1 MAAAGA
7 GLGRELRAGR
17 RARRFRTH
25 RVSLVAMALHH
36 PHHERARHARRPARC
51 LRALAAGRGAG
62 GNAALGRRARGRGT
76 GNEWNIRHRAGHYH
90 GARQRALR
98 RGEPADA
105 RARGAIARRRAGAL
119 GRAADRDR
127 WGRGRA
133 GTTHAGTV
141 MRAFTR
147 AGIVCLALLGGTA
160 RAAPPAAAPA
170 SPPPRI
176 VVAFANEPHTTPAPA
191 GTTGSHYAGDGYRVA
206 QSAQQQARRVAAAY
220 ALRPVASWPIKALS
234 MHCVVYEITDGR
246 PVSEVLAA
254 LSKDSRVV
262 LAQPLQEFH
271 TLSDPPAAR
280 PPYNDPLYDLQTN
293 LLTLG
298 IARAHERAQGAGVRV
313 ALIDTGVDARH
324 PDLTGRI
331 VRTHSFLTT
340 RTPAASFLRHGT
352 AMAGLIAAVANN
364 HVGIVGIA
372 PQAQL
377 EVFEA
382 CWQLRPDDDAAACNT
397 FTLAQALAA
406 ALASG
411 APLIN
416 LSLAGPAD
424 PLLSALVQSGLKHGV
439 TFVGAAG
446 AADEGFPTAIPGV
459 IGASGSEQALP
470 AGAFTVPAEH
480 VLTLRP
486 GAQYDFESGTSVAA
500 AELTG
505 VIALLMSGSSAR
517 LATDTIVSLLREG
530 AAGAA
535 SAAADPVDVTAAL
548 ARLDARQHRGAVAVR
563 AGH

>member
-1 MAAAGA
+1 M
-7 GLGRELRAGR
+7 
-17 RARRFRTH
+17 
-25 RVSLVAMALHH
+25 
-36 PHHERARHARRPARC
+36 C
-51 LRALAAGRGAG
+51 
-62 GNAALGRRARGRGT
+62 
-76 GNEWNIRHRAGHYH
+76 
-90 GARQRALR
+90 
-98 RGEPADA
+98 
-105 RARGAIARRRAGAL
+105 
-119 GRAADRDR
+119 
-127 WGRGRA
+127 
-133 GTTHAGTV
+133 
-141 MRAFTR
+141 AFTR

-160 RAAPPAAAPA
+160 RAAPPTAAPA

-176 VVAFANEPHTTPAPA
+176 VVAFANEPHTTPGLA

-246 PVSEVLAA
+246 PVPEVLAA

-280 PPYNDPLYDLQTN
+280 TPYNDPLYDLQTN

-298 IARAHERAQGAGVRV
+298 IARAHERARGAGVRI

-331 VRTHSFLTT
+331 VRTHSFLAT

-364 HVGIVGIA
+364 HIGIVGIA
-372 PQAQL
+372 PQAQV

-446 AADEGFPTAIPGV
+446 GADEGFPTAIPGV
-459 IGASGSEQALP
+459 IGASGNEQALP
-470 AGAFTVPAEH
+470 PGAFTAPAEH

-505 VIALLMSGSSAR
+505 VIALLMSASSAR
-517 LATDTIVSLLREG
+517 LATDTIVSLLREA
-530 AAGAA
+530 AAGAV

-548 ARLDARQHRGAVAVR
+548 ARLDAHQHRGAVAVR